1 MFCYI
6 EEEIVFTNNK
16 NDKKMSLVINLKAD
30 TGLVLR
36 SENTTRFYKD
46 IKKYDVMTREEETDW
61 FNMLS
66 GARRKAAKAREE
78 GDTKT
83 AEEMEAFAQEIKDL
97 IVNSN
102 QRLCVAAAKN
112 WAATDTLMDYVNE
125 ANIGLMLA
133 VDKFDPSRGVKFAS
147 YAMWF
152 IKREIESYHHGTLP
166 LVRRTNNAKT
176 WSIISKVA
184 SEFTQKNERPPSQE
198 ELLELVN
205 KKLNK
210 GIKDKFDLTDM
221 YVTMVDEYSYDNDE
235 KMFNSDAADYNRAS
249 ASINGYETESEED
262 FNKTLVKSLLE
273 ILPPREQKL
282 IQMRFGLIEVNGIKR
297 EFELT
302 EIAEELG
309 LTSERVRQLE
319 GIILKKLLKEY
330 EERIASEI

>member
-1 MFCYI
+1 
-6 EEEIVFTNNK
+6 
-16 NDKKMSLVINLKAD
+16 MSLVINLKAD

-46 IKKYDVMTREEETDW
+46 IKKFDVMTREEEADW

-66 GARRKAAKAREE
+66 DAREKAVKAREE
-78 GDTKT
+78 GDIKT

-102 QRLCVAAAKN
+102 QRLCIAAAKN
-112 WAATDTLMDYVNE
+112 WATTDTLMDYVNE

-133 VDKFDPSRGVKFAS
+133 IDKFDASRGVKFAS

-152 IKREIESYHHGTLP
+152 IKREIESFHHGTLP
-166 LVRRTNNAKT
+166 LVHRTNNAKT
-176 WSIISKVA
+176 WSIISKVT

-205 KKLNK
+205 KKLSK
-210 GIKDKFDLTDM
+210 GIKDKADLTEM

-235 KMFNSDAADYNRAS
+235 KMFNSDAADFNRAS
-249 ASINGYETESEED
+249 ASINNYENEAEDD

-273 ILPPREQKL
+273 VLPPREQKL

-302 EIAEELG
+302 EVAEELG

-330 EERIASEI
+330 EERIASEM

>member
-1 MFCYI
+1 MA
-6 EEEIVFTNNK
+6 
-16 NDKKMSLVINLKAD
+16 LVINLRAD

-46 IKKYDVMTREEETDW
+46 IKKYETMTREQEVEW

-66 GARRKAAKAREE
+66 DAKRKAEKAREE

-83 AEEMEAFAQEIKDL
+83 AQEMDDFAQEIKDF
-97 IVNSN
+97 IVTCNL
-102 QRLCVAAAKN
+102 RLCVAAAKN
-112 WAATDTLMDYVNE
+112 WASTDTLMDYVNE
-125 ANIGLMLA
+125 ANMGLMEA
-133 VDKFDPSRGVKFAS
+133 VDKFDTSHGVKFAS

-152 IKREIESYHHGTLP
+152 IKRAIENYHHGTVP
-166 LVRRTNNAKT
+166 IVRRTNNAKT

-184 SEFTQKNERPPSQE
+184 SDFTQKNERPPSQE

-205 KKLNK
+205 QKLTK
-210 GIKDKFDLTDM
+210 GIKDKADLTEM

-235 KMFNSDAADYNRAS
+235 KMFNADAADYNRAS
-249 ASINGYETESEED
+249 ASLNDYEAESDDD

-273 ILPPREQKL
+273 CLPPREKKL

-297 EFELT
+297 EFELS
-302 EIAEELG
+302 EVAEELG

-319 GIILKKLLKEY
+319 ASILKRLLKEY
-330 EERIASEI
+330 EERLASEM

>member
-1 MFCYI
+1 
-6 EEEIVFTNNK
+6 
-16 NDKKMSLVINLKAD
+16 MSLVINLKAD

-36 SENTTRFYKD
+36 TDNTNRFYRD
-46 IKKYDVMTREEETDW
+46 IKKFGTMTREEETDW

-66 GARRKAAKAREE
+66 DARKKAERAKAE

-83 AEEMEAFAQEIKDL
+83 AEEMENFAQEIKDF
-97 IVNSN
+97 IVSCN

-112 WAATDTLMDYVNE
+112 WANTDNLLDYVNE

-133 VDKFDPSRGVKFAS
+133 VDRFDASRGVKFAS

-152 IKREIESYHHGTLP
+152 IKRSIETFHHGTMP
-166 LVRRTNNAKT
+166 IVHRTNNAKT

-184 SEFTQKNERPPSQE
+184 SDFTQKNERPPSQD

-205 KKLNK
+205 QKLKK
-210 GIKDKFDLTDM
+210 GIKDKADLTEM

-249 ASINGYETESEED
+249 ASINDYENQSSED
-262 FNKTLVKSLLE
+262 FNKTLVNSLLK

-282 IQMRFGLIEVNGIKR
+282 IQMRFGLIEINGIKR
-297 EFELT
+297 EFELS
-302 EIAEELG
+302 EVAEELG
-309 LTSERVRQLE
+309 ITSERVRQLE
-319 GIILKKLLKEY
+319 ASILKKLLKEY
-330 EERIASEI
+330 EENLASET

>member
-1 MFCYI
+1 MG
-6 EEEIVFTNNK
+6 
-16 NDKKMSLVINLKAD
+16 LVINLKAD

-46 IKKYDVMTREEETDW
+46 IKRYETMTREQEVEW

-66 GARRKAAKAREE
+66 DAKKKAEKAREE
-78 GDTKT
+78 GDVNT
-83 AEEMEAFAQEIKDL
+83 AKEMEDFAQEIKDF
-97 IVNSN
+97 IVTCNL
-102 QRLCVAAAKN
+102 RLCVAAAKN
-112 WAATDTLMDYVNE
+112 WASTDTLMDYVNE
-125 ANIGLMLA
+125 ANIGLMEA
-133 VDKFDPSRGVKFAS
+133 VDKFDTSHGVKFAS

-152 IKREIESYHHGTLP
+152 IKRAIENYHHGVVP

-184 SEFTQKNERPPSQE
+184 SDFTQKNERPPSQE

-205 KKLNK
+205 QKLTK
-210 GIKDKFDLTDM
+210 GIKDKADLTEM

-235 KMFNSDAADYNRAS
+235 KMFNSDASDYNRAS
-249 ASINGYETESEED
+249 ASLNDYEAESDED

-273 ILPPREQKL
+273 CLPPREKKL

-297 EFELT
+297 EFELS
-302 EIAEELG
+302 EVAEELG

-319 GIILKKLLKEY
+319 ASILKRLLKEY
-330 EERIASEI
+330 EERLASEM